1 MDRFRIVLVA
11 FTPITTTLFKTTL
24 SMMEKRGFPVVLDD
38 GSTHVPNLYILDT
51 DNEDILD
58 SWRKEHPVLNAPV
71 LLIGRKSYDFENV
84 LMLAKPLKWDSLVQ
98 AITQSLTQKPPTPT
112 PRWRVGYKEELP
124 PPVNPLQNL
133 TRLKALVVDDS
144 ATIRYYIGVKL
155 SSFNIEIEQA
165 ENAEQA
171 FELLKERKYLCVFLD
186 VMMPGMDGYEACK
199 HLRKNMHITIPIVMV
214 TSLDSP
220 FDKMRGQ
227 ISGSTDYLVKPIDDS
242 SFNMTMRRVLHRNPT
257 P

>member
-24 SMMEKRGFPVVLDD
+24 SMMEKRGIPVILEDG
-38 GSTHVPNLYILDT
+38 GSTPPHLYILDT
-51 DNEDILD
+51 DNEDTLD
-58 SWRKEHPVLNAPV
+58 AWRKEHPILDAPV
-71 LLIGRKSYDFENV
+71 VLIGRKSYDFEDAPI
-84 LMLAKPLKWDSLVQ
+84 LAKPLKWDSLVQ
-98 AITQSLTQKPPTPT
+98 AITQALAQKPPQPT
-112 PRWRVGYKEELP
+112 PRWRVGYKEELA
-124 PPVNPLQNL
+124 PPVNPLQSL

-165 ENAEQA
+165 ESAEQA

-199 HLRKNMHITIPIVMV
+199 YLRKNMNLTLPIVMV
-214 TSLDSP
+214 TSRDSP

-242 SFNMTMRRVLHRNPT
+242 SFNMTMRRVLHRSPA